1 MLALRRFIFLAF
13 REWLTPDSSVLLL
26 DPTYGEYGHVT
37 ERIVGCRVD
46 RLKLQREENYQLN
59 LRALDDRLG
68 SAQYNLVV
76 IVNPNS
82 PTGQYVPR
90 PAFESV
96 LRNIAV
102 STQVWID
109 ETYIDYA
116 GSEHSLESFAATSQN
131 TVVCKS
137 MSKVYALSGVRAAYV
152 CGPPRIA
159 MRLREISPPWAVSL
173 PAQLAAVRALDDPEY
188 YAARYRETQEL
199 REKFAV
205 ALRALGFEVIPSVA
219 NFLLCHLPE
228 QGPDSATVA
237 RRCRERGVYVRDAGE
252 ISPILGSCALRIAVK
267 DEQTNEKIIEVIR
280 DVIASASKC
289 CDPGC

>member
-1 MLALRRFIFLAF
+1 
-13 REWLTPDSSVLLL
+13 
-26 DPTYGEYGHVT
+26 
-37 ERIVGCRVD
+37 
-46 RLKLQREENYQLN
+46 
-59 LRALDDRLG
+59 
-68 SAQYNLVV
+68 V

-82 PTGQYVPR
+82 PTGQYVSR

-102 STQVWID
+102 STRVWID

-173 PAQLAAVRALDDPEY
+173 PAQLAAVRALDDPEC

-205 ALRALGFEVIPSVA
+205 ALRALGCEVIPSVA

-237 RRCRERGVYVRDAGE
+237 RRCRERGIYVRDAGE